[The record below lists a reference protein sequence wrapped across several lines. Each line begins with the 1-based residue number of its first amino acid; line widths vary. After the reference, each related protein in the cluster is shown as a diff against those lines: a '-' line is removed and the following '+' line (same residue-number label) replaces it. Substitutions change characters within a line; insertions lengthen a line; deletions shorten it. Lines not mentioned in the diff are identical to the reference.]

1 MSTSTCH
8 PWIGYKW
15 SKYLLGSTHLICI
28 IFSTSYESMH
38 VPCVYVQ
45 STTYHVN
52 TWNPKIIIFW
62 ICRFKKTGMTI
73 IHDLGVLVCAHKL
86 VHIQQRESSPKILYQ
101 FSIAD
106 QHARIFQADIAW
118 NWPAPWLHFWMDGLF
133 WGIRCQNC
141 FNCSVK
147 MAISSGE
154 PKSFQAAVSHPG
166 SKSLLAEP
174 VEAPFGMISNA
185 KQLQLLHFSKQ
196 QPDPTLPH
204 APVTSWPPC
213 LRAGAQRSQSA
224 PGNRGNHGNLLVIF
238 LPF

>member
-1 MSTSTCH
+1 MSTSKCH

-133 WGIRCQNC
+133 FGDSMSKLFQLFSEDGDQFWRTKIFPG
-141 FNCSVK
+141 CSVTSWVQITTGRTGWSPFWDDFK
-147 MAISSGE
+147 CQAMAVTAL
-154 PKSFQAAVSHPG
+154 FQAATWPNFATCACDKLTPLSSG
-166 SKSLLAEP
+166 WGAKITECSWEP
-174 VEAPFGMISNA
+174 RE
-185 KQLQLLHFSKQ
+185 
-196 QPDPTLPH
+196 
-204 APVTSWPPC
+204 SW
-213 LRAGAQRSQSA
+213 
-224 PGNRGNHGNLLVIF
+224 
-238 LPF
+238 